1 MGKTNEAIEI
11 ASSLIR
17 VMPTN
22 VTGHVVRARALE
34 SQGDFREAL
43 VSWRHARDLL
53 PNSPLIQKGLRRTA
67 EKMSL
72 VAKHGV
78 RRSAAGGPAP
88 SVGSVASVDA
98 VRSEDAVPSEGTV
111 SSDNAV
117 RFGGAAPL
125 SEPVDLSDE
134 LLVEYPTDPPDDH
147 GLSHDLTA
155 DVAAE
160 VDRVADAGAAGS
172 PGQVQSDD
180 LTVSHDPVSDDLDG
194 LIAELEDA
202 RIKPSDRAFPT
213 PDLDSPIENVATE
226 TLARIFAEQK
236 QFDEAARVYDRL
248 ADLRPD
254 HRDEFLQRAVEM
266 RERADRN

>member
-1 MGKTNEAIEI
+1 MGKTTEAIEI

-34 SQGDFREAL
+34 SQGEFREAL
-43 VSWRHARDLL
+43 ASWRHARDLL

-67 EKMSL
+67 EKMTR
-72 VAKHGV
+72 VV
-78 RRSAAGGPAP
+78 RQ
-88 SVGSVASVDA
+88 ASD
-98 VRSEDAVPSEGTV
+98 
-111 SSDNAV
+111 
-117 RFGGAAPL
+117 
-125 SEPVDLSDE
+125 DLSDAP
-134 LLVEYPTDPPDDH
+134 LVDNPNDEP
-147 GLSHDLTA
+147 GRLSDDLTT
-155 DVAAE
+155 DVSRGTAG
-160 VDRVADAGAAGS
+160 DIGADAAVSFGG
-172 PGQVQSDD
+172 VKSDD

-266 RERADRN
+266 RERADRT